1 MNRFIGL
8 IDKSAARRGIIVH
21 PDKLGSAA
29 RKVSLSTMSG
39 TDNQTLQEMSTE
51 YGLEEF
57 SESDLLVNITKHFL
71 VPKHSIMSTE
81 EKVALI
87 KK

>member
-1 MNRFIGL
+1 MSEFA
-8 IDKSAARRGIIVH
+8 DH
-21 PDKLGSAA
+21 P
-29 RKVSLSTMSG
+29 
-39 TDNQTLQEMSTE
+39 QTLQEMSTE

-71 VPKHSIMSTE
+71 VPKHSIMTTE
-81 EKVALI
+81 EKIALI

>member
-1 MNRFIGL
+1 M
-8 IDKSAARRGIIVH
+8 IDKSTARRGIIIH

-29 RKVSLSTMSG
+29 RKVHQQPSPLSLVVKLTI
-39 TDNQTLQEMSTE
+39 QTLQEMSTE

-71 VPKHSIMSTE
+71 VPKHSIMTTE

>member
-1 MNRFIGL
+1 VSPALFHEVILTYRFIGL

-29 RKVSLSTMSG
+29 RK
-39 TDNQTLQEMSTE
+39 TLQEMSTE